1 MTRLKV
7 ALDVIRRA
15 GASSVE
21 AALSAF
27 DPTPPP
33 PTGPP
38 VDTAALPFTSSAEA
52 GLAVSG

>member
-1 MTRLKV
+1 MIRLQV
-7 ALDVIRRA
+7 VIDVIRRA

-27 DPTPPP
+27 DPNPPA

-38 VDTAALPFTSSAEA
+38 VDTAVFPFACSAEA